1 MRTLGSNSGEG
12 FAESLAG
19 LDRPIVLGLV
29 DPNRYQEAI
38 EVVLR
43 YFTSKL
49 PRGIYVTINKPFTIL
64 TKSFE
69 KVGLPVNSLFFIDA
83 ITSVPSLVEESTYTC
98 LGSEANLSNLC
109 IATSKAVSRF
119 TEEKFIVLDSLSTL
133 LIYNDGR
140 AVARF
145 AHLLTEKMRGWGT
158 TGSLLTVEMNPKRD
172 LVPQLAPFCDKVVKI

>member
-1 MRTLGSNSGEG
+1 LGSDSGAA

-19 LDRPIVLGLV
+19 LDKPIVLGLV
-29 DPNRYQEAI
+29 DPNRYQEAT

-43 YFTSKL
+43 YFTGKL
-49 PRGIYVTINKPFTIL
+49 PRGIYVTINKPFRIL
-64 TKSFE
+64 SKSFE
-69 KVGLPVNSLFFIDA
+69 KAGLPVESLFFIDG
-83 ITSVPSLVEESTYTC
+83 ITSVPTPVEESTYTC
-98 LGSEANLSNLC
+98 LGSGADLSNIC

-119 TEEKFIVLDSLSTL
+119 NEEKFIVLDSLSTL

-145 AHLLTEKMRGWGT
+145 AHLLTEKMRRWGT
-158 TGSLLTVEMNPKRD
+158 TGSFLTVEMNPKRD